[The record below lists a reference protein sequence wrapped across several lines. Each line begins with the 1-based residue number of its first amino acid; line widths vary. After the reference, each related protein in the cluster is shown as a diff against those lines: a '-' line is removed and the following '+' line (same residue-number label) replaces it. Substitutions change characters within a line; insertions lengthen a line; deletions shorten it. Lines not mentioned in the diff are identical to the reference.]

1 MLHLKDII
9 LLLVVFLSMGAGL
22 VWPEPS
28 GRLSPYLNL
37 LLMILLY
44 LAFLKVRPQAI
55 QGELQQHP
63 KEFLFL
69 VVLKLF
75 LLPALI
81 YPLAACFKPEYA
93 LGLLLLAGVSTG
105 VSAPFFAA
113 MVGAHIPL
121 VLLLTVAT
129 SMLLPATLPF
139 MARVLAG
146 QNLAVDPVHLGGLI
160 GAIIFIP
167 LIGASLT
174 QRILPRLAQWLG
186 LRTYYPSLL
195 LIAVINLG
203 AFGNFAPFLKAH
215 QSQIV
220 LALGLSTVLALIL
233 SGIGAAAFWR
243 CRPPVQAAA
252 AASLGWINNILVL
265 VLGND
270 LGDPYV
276 SLLAAL
282 YLIPFHLLI
291 LPLGHLSRRQ
301 EIKSAKHPMAPSSME
316 SL

>member
-9 LLLVVFLSMGAGL
+9 LLLVVFFSMAAGL

-28 GRLSPYLNL
+28 GRLSPYLNW

-55 QGELQQHP
+55 RGELQRHP
-63 KEFLFL
+63 REFFL
-69 VVLKLF
+69 LVALKLF
-75 LLPALI
+75 LLPVLI
-81 YPLAACFKPEYA
+81 YPLAVSFTPKYA

-121 VLLLTVAT
+121 VLLLTVST
-129 SMLLPATLPF
+129 SILLPVTLPF
-139 MARVLAG
+139 MARLLAG
-146 QNLAVDPVHLGGLI
+146 TDLVVDPVHLGGLI

-167 LIGASLT
+167 LAAATLT
-174 QRILPRLAQWLG
+174 QRFLPGLTQWLG
-186 LRTYYPSLL
+186 LRSYYPSLL

-203 AFGNFAPFLKAH
+203 AFGNFASFLKAH
-215 QSQIV
+215 QAQIV
-220 LALGLSTVLALIL
+220 LALGLSTALSLVLA
-233 SGIGAAAFWR
+233 GIGAAAFWR
-243 CRPPVQAAA
+243 CQPPVQAAA

-291 LPLGHLSRRQ
+291 LPLRHLSQRQ
-301 EIKSAKHPMAPSSME
+301 EHASA
-316 SL
+316 

>member
-9 LLLVVFLSMGAGL
+9 LLLVVFFSMAAGL

-28 GRLSPYLNL
+28 GRLSPYLNW
-37 LLMILLY
+37 LLMVLLY

-55 QGELQQHP
+55 RGELQRHP
-63 KEFLFL
+63 KEFCLL
-69 VVLKLF
+69 VALKLF
-75 LLPALI
+75 LLPVLI
-81 YPLAACFKPEYA
+81 YPLAAQFMPAYA
-93 LGLLLLAGVSTG
+93 LALLLLAGVSTG

-113 MVGAHIPL
+113 LVGAHIPL

-139 MARVLAG
+139 MARLLAG
-146 QNLAVDPVHLGGLI
+146 TDLVVDPVHLGGLI

-167 LIGASLT
+167 LFAATLT
-174 QRILPRLAQWLG
+174 QRFLPGLTQWLG
-186 LRTYYPSLL
+186 LRSYYPSLL
-195 LIAVINLG
+195 LIAAINLG

-215 QSQIV
+215 QAQIV
-220 LALGLSTVLALIL
+220 VALGLSTALALIL
-233 SGIGAAAFWR
+233 AGIGAIAFR
-243 CRPPVQAAA
+243 QSQPPVQAAA

-270 LGDPYV
+270 LGDPHV

-291 LPLGHLSRRQ
+291 LPLRRLSRGR
-301 EIKSAKHPMAPSSME
+301 EINPD
-316 SL
+316 

>member
-1 MLHLKDII
+1 MLHPKDVI
-9 LLLVVFLSMGAGL
+9 LLLVVFFSMAAGL
-22 VWPEPS
+22 LWPEPA
-28 GRLSPYLNL
+28 GRLSPYLNR

-44 LAFLKVRPQAI
+44 LAFLKVRPRAI
-55 QGELQQHP
+55 QGELHRHP
-63 KEFLFL
+63 KEFLL
-69 VVLKLF
+69 LLALKLF

-81 YPLAACFKPEYA
+81 YPLAVRFIPEYA

-113 MVGAHIPL
+113 LVGAHIPL
-121 VLLLTVAT
+121 VLLLTVTT
-129 SMLLPATLPF
+129 SIMLPVTLPL
-139 MARVLAG
+139 MAKLLAG
-146 QNLAVDPVHLGGLI
+146 QDLAVDPIHLGGLI

-167 LIGASLT
+167 LAAANLT
-174 QRILPRLAQWLG
+174 HRFLPGLTQWLG
-186 LRTYYPSLL
+186 LRSYYPSLL
-195 LIAVINLG
+195 LIAIINLG

-215 QSQIV
+215 QSQIF
-220 LALGLSTVLALIL
+220 LALGLSTALSLVLAGL
-233 SGIGAAAFWR
+233 GAAALWR
-243 CRPPVQAAA
+243 RQPPVQAAA

-291 LPLGHLSRRQ
+291 LPLRHLSRRS
-301 EIKSAKHPMAPSSME
+301 EA
-316 SL
+316 

>member
-9 LLLVVFLSMGAGL
+9 LLLVVFLSMAAGL

-28 GRLSPYLNL
+28 GRLSPYLNW
-37 LLMILLY
+37 LLMVLLY

-55 QGELQQHP
+55 RGEVQRHP
-63 KEFLFL
+63 KEFLLL
-69 VVLKLF
+69 VALKLF
-75 LLPALI
+75 LLPVLI
-81 YPLAACFKPEYA
+81 YPLAAQFMPAYA

-113 MVGAHIPL
+113 LVGAHIPL

-139 MARVLAG
+139 MARLLAG
-146 QNLAVDPVHLGGLI
+146 TDLVVDPVHLGGLI

-167 LIGASLT
+167 LFAATLT
-174 QRILPRLAQWLG
+174 QRFLPGLTQWLG
-186 LRTYYPSLL
+186 LRSYYPSLL
-195 LIAVINLG
+195 LIAAINLG

-215 QSQIV
+215 QAQIV
-220 LALGLSTVLALIL
+220 VALGLSTALALIL
-233 SGIGAAAFWR
+233 AGIGAIAFWQSQ
-243 CRPPVQAAA
+243 PPVKAAA

-270 LGDPYV
+270 LGDPHV

-291 LPLGHLSRRQ
+291 FPLRRLSGRQ
-301 EIKSAKHPMAPSSME
+301 DQP
-316 SL
+316 

>member
-1 MLHLKDII
+1 MLHPKDII
-9 LLLVVFLSMGAGL
+9 LLLVVFFSMAAGL
-22 VWPEPS
+22 LWPEPA
-28 GRLSPYLNL
+28 GRLSPYLNR

-44 LAFLKVRPQAI
+44 LAFLKVRPQSI
-55 QGELQQHP
+55 RGELQRHP
-63 KEFLFL
+63 REFLL
-69 VVLKLF
+69 LLALKLVF
-75 LLPALI
+75 LPALI
-81 YPLAACFKPEYA
+81 YPPAVRFVPEYA

-113 MVGAHIPL
+113 LVGAHIPL

-129 SMLLPATLPF
+129 SILLPVTLPC
-139 MARVLAG
+139 MAKLLAG

-167 LIGASLT
+167 LAAANLT
-174 QRILPRLAQWLG
+174 QRFLPGVTQWLG
-186 LRTYYPSLL
+186 LRSYYPSLL

-215 QSQIV
+215 QAQIV
-220 LALGLSTVLALIL
+220 PALGLSTALSLVLA
-233 SGIGAAAFWR
+233 GFGAVAFWR
-243 CRPPVQAAA
+243 RRPPVQAAA

-270 LGDPYV
+270 LGDPHV

-291 LPLGHLSRRQ
+291 LPLRHLSRRG
-301 EIKSAKHPMAPSSME
+301 EG
-316 SL
+316 

>member
-1 MLHLKDII
+1 MLHLKDVI
-9 LLLVVFLSMGAGL
+9 LLLVVFFSMATGL
-22 VWPEPS
+22 LWPEPA
-28 GRLSPYLNL
+28 GRLSPYLNR

-44 LAFLKVRPQAI
+44 LAFLKVRPRAI
-55 QGELQQHP
+55 QGELHRHP
-63 KEFLFL
+63 REFLL
-69 VVLKLF
+69 LLALKLF

-81 YPLAACFKPEYA
+81 YPLAVRFMPEYA

-113 MVGAHIPL
+113 LVGAHIPL

-129 SMLLPATLPF
+129 SVVLPVTLPF
-139 MARVLAG
+139 MAKLLAG
-146 QNLAVDPVHLGGLI
+146 QNLAVDPIHLGGLI

-167 LIGASLT
+167 LAAANLT
-174 QRILPRLAQWLG
+174 QRFLPGLTQWLG
-186 LRTYYPSLL
+186 LRSYSPSLL
-195 LIAVINLG
+195 LIAIINLG

-215 QSQIV
+215 QNQIV
-220 LALGLSTVLALIL
+220 LALGLSTALSVVLAGL
-233 SGIGAAAFWR
+233 GAAAFWGR
-243 CRPPVQAAA
+243 EPPVRAAA

-265 VLGND
+265 VIGND

-291 LPLGHLSRRQ
+291 LPLRYLSRRG
-301 EIKSAKHPMAPSSME
+301 EG
-316 SL
+316 

>member
-9 LLLVVFLSMGAGL
+9 LLLLVFLSMAAGL
-22 VWPEPS
+22 LWPEPS
-28 GRLSPYLNL
+28 GRLSPYLNR

-55 QGELQQHP
+55 RGELQRHP
-63 KEFLFL
+63 KEFFL
-69 VVLKLF
+69 LVALKLF
-75 LLPALI
+75 LLPALL
-81 YPLAACFKPEYA
+81 YPLASHFVPSYA
-93 LGLLLLAGVSTG
+93 LALLLLAGVSTG

-113 MVGAHIPL
+113 LVGAHISL

-129 SMLLPATLPF
+129 SLMLPVTLPF
-139 MARVLAG
+139 MARLLAG
-146 QNLAVDPVHLGGLI
+146 RNLVVDPIQLGGLI

-167 LIGASLT
+167 LAAATLT
-174 QRILPRLAQWLG
+174 QSFLPRLTLWLG
-186 LRTYYPSLL
+186 VRTYYPSLL

-215 QSQIV
+215 QDQIV
-220 LALGLSTVLALIL
+220 LALGLSTILSLVLAGL
-233 SGIGAAAFWR
+233 GAAAF
-243 CRPPVQAAA
+243 CLSQPPVRAAA

-270 LGDPYV
+270 LAEPHV

-291 LPLGHLSRRQ
+291 LPLRYLARVQ
-301 EIKSAKHPMAPSSME
+301 KE
-316 SL
+316 

>member
-1 MLHLKDII
+1 MLHPKDII
-9 LLLVVFLSMGAGL
+9 LLLVVFLSMAAGL
-22 VWPEPS
+22 LWSEPA
-28 GRLSPYLNL
+28 GRLSPYLNR

-55 QGELQQHP
+55 RGELQRHP
-63 KEFLFL
+63 QEFFL
-69 VVLKLF
+69 LLALKLF

-81 YPLAACFKPEYA
+81 YPLAMYFMPEYA

-113 MVGAHIPL
+113 LVGAHIPL

-129 SMLLPATLPF
+129 SLMLPVTLPL
-139 MARVLAG
+139 MAKLLAG

-167 LIGASLT
+167 LIAANLT
-174 QRILPRLAQWLG
+174 QRFLPGLTQWLG
-186 LRTYYPSLL
+186 LRSYYPSLL
-195 LIAVINLG
+195 LIAIINLG

-215 QSQIV
+215 QSQIF
-220 LALGLSTVLALIL
+220 LALGLSTALALVLTI
-233 SGIGAAAFWR
+233 IGAVFFWR
-243 CRPPVQAAA
+243 RQPPVQAAA

-270 LGDPYV
+270 LGNPHV

-291 LPLGHLSRRQ
+291 LPLRQLSRRG
-301 EIKSAKHPMAPSSME
+301 KG
-316 SL
+316 

>member
-1 MLHLKDII
+1 MLHLKDVI
-9 LLLVVFLSMGAGL
+9 LLLVVFFSMATGL
-22 VWPEPS
+22 LWSEPA
-28 GRLSPYLNL
+28 GRLSPYLNR

-44 LAFLKVRPQAI
+44 LAFLKVRPRAI
-55 QGELQQHP
+55 QGELQRHP
-63 KEFLFL
+63 REFLLL
-69 VVLKLF
+69 VALKLF

-81 YPLAACFKPEYA
+81 YPLAVRFIPEYA

-113 MVGAHIPL
+113 LVGAHIPL
-121 VLLLTVAT
+121 VLLLTVGT
-129 SMLLPATLPF
+129 SIVLPVTLPF
-139 MARVLAG
+139 MAKLLAG
-146 QNLAVDPVHLGGLI
+146 QNLAVDPFHLGGLI

-167 LIGASLT
+167 LAAANLT
-174 QRILPRLAQWLG
+174 QRFLPGLTQWLG
-186 LRTYYPSLL
+186 LRSYYPSLL
-195 LIAVINLG
+195 LIAIINLG

-220 LALGLSTVLALIL
+220 LALGLSTALSLVLAGL
-233 SGIGAAAFWR
+233 GAAAFWR
-243 CRPPVQAAA
+243 RQPPVRAAA

-270 LGDPYV
+270 LGDPHV

-291 LPLGHLSRRQ
+291 LPLRHLSRRG
-301 EIKSAKHPMAPSSME
+301 EG
-316 SL
+316 